1 MLWVGRRWNGYRLA
15 LKVPDVPWNHH
26 PKFKVKDKNNFNHHP
41 YYFLF
46 RLFCVHMVAACSSW
60 NFQWFVV
67 ILVIT
72 CVICILSSWTITAP
86 VSFFFFFSFSVSISL
101 SFIYLLFYNNLTGYE
116 TSTNAVSW
124 SHATCTPRF
133 QKWPFDSCNLQ
144 SKTAKWMRTGR
155 EEIKV
160 CCRGSVKRLHYN
172 PSFYCSLYFQ
182 CPPSRP
188 LNPAHLSSRIY
199 CHYFFSTHFLTFN
212 LLFQWF
218 DPYS

>member
-86 VSFFFFFSFSVSISL
+86 VSFFFFFLSL
-101 SFIYLLFYNNLTGYE
+101 SLSLSLLFIYFFTIIWLGMKLPPMLCHDHMQHAPPGSRNDPLTAAICKARQQNGC
-116 TSTNAVSW
+116 AL
-124 SHATCTPRF
+124 AG
-133 QKWPFDSCNLQ
+133 K
-144 SKTAKWMRTGR
+144 K
-155 EEIKV
+155 
-160 CCRGSVKRLHYN
+160 
-172 PSFYCSLYFQ
+172 
-182 CPPSRP
+182 
-188 LNPAHLSSRIY
+188 
-199 CHYFFSTHFLTFN
+199 
-212 LLFQWF
+212 
-218 DPYS
+218 